1 VEVWVFNAAPHF
13 QTFLFLF
20 FTKTFT
26 LPDFHTSI
34 LSSSAVQQFQKK
46 AVLLQGG
53 CFEKRTTTVS
63 KPGSAD

>member
-1 VEVWVFNAAPHF
+1 MLLLISRLSYSYSLLKLSHF
-13 QTFLFLF
+13 QTF
-20 FTKTFT
+20 T
-26 LPDFHTSI
+26 